1 MCLLKSSFGV
11 GHKMRFVLVKVK
23 LSLLLCLQKLL
34 ALHVALH
41 CILSYRHLVAGQAAA
56 HLHTVKHFSQTV
68 DSVTTLKQQH
78 TCAWSNASQSNCW
91 FVIKHF
97 KAKLLIHG
105 QTLQSQTVPSV
116 TTIKQQHTCIRS
128 NTSVRLL
135 IQGQILQSNCWFM
148 VKYFTVKF
156 LIHGQLLHSQIL
168 DSVTTIR
175 QQHTCTWSNTSLS
188 NSWFMAPWESW
199 SNTSQSNS
207 WVMVKYFTNTVK
219 FLIHG
224 WPLQTIQSQIL
235 DSWSNTSQ
243 PDCWFV
249 VNYFKLSIQSQL
261 WETPHS

>member
-11 GHKMRFVLVKVK
+11 GHKMRFVLIKVK

-34 ALHVALH
+34 ALHEALH
-41 CILSYRHLVAGQAAA
+41 CILSYRHLVAGQTAA
-56 HLHTVKHFSQTV
+56 HLHMVKHFSQTV

-91 FVIKHF
+91 FMIKHF
-97 KAKLLIHG
+97 KARWLIHG
-105 QTLQSQTVPSV
+105 QTLQSQTVDSV
-116 TTIKQQHTCIRS
+116 TIIKQQHTCIRS

-135 IQGQILQSNCWFM
+135 IQGQILHSQIVDSWSNISQTDSWFM
-148 VKYFTVKF
+148 VNYF
-156 LIHGQLLHSQIL
+156 SQIL
-168 DSVTTIR
+168 DSVATIR
-175 QQHTCTWSNTSLS
+175 QQHTCTWSNASLS

-207 WVMVKYFTNTVK
+207 WVMVKYFTITVK

-224 WPLQTIQSQIL
+224 RPLQTVQSQIL

-243 PDCWFV
+243 LDCWFV
-249 VNYFKLSIQSQL
+249 VKYFKLLVQSQL